1 MRCISIL
8 ATIWAVAVSALAQAP
23 PEVRPDQMADL
34 AALEL
39 RTDPE
44 YPKPGED
51 VSVRLTMRNR
61 ATHAERRVPVT
72 LFAGSTR
79 VATIHVSVPAGE
91 TQTATLRWK
100 APEAGTYILTGRIDP
115 DGTVAERER
124 TDNDAALTVV
134 VAPTSAANAD
144 FAISSIDV
152 GPDTATDGTMAR
164 IAIVNNGREA
174 SRAPLSVTIDGRRI
188 ALQLVQLA
196 PRESK
201 TIEVPL
207 PHRPGRISAE
217 IIARSLRGA
226 ISRDLRPPFDLSVE
240 QLSVAASQFDERR
253 PRQVTISFRI
263 VNRGREAI
271 RTPFTVS
278 IFPGLVRPGPPLAL
292 AGDQVVVRELP
303 SGASA
308 YISRTIVSPVGE
320 FDVRIEADVNRAVTG
335 DDRANN
341 VATWHFKNPAAEV
354 GRWVSIGA
362 RLITGGLGAVGRL
375 SAIAMDRSAPDT
387 IYVGAAGAGVWK
399 TLDGGATWQPIAD
412 SFPTLAIA
420 ALAIAP
426 TNPSTVFAATA
437 GSGVFRSNDGGG
449 TWQGL
454 ANSPNGEVRWGVLI
468 VSPRDANRLYMT
480 AADGIHR
487 STDGGV
493 TWSRVLSNG
502 RATDLVMAQGSP
514 STLYASVFGDGI
526 YQTADDGNTWTR
538 LGNGLP
544 AAGTPS
550 QITLAIARNA
560 PRSLYAGYTMPGGL
574 QLFRSDDGGATWTQ
588 KSTPADTTLYND
600 VIGVDPVDP
609 NFVYVTGINLWRST
623 DGGMTFT
630 RATGPHV
637 DYHAF
642 LNDPIAPETIYGLSD
657 GGIFKSVD
665 RGQAWTFVGAG
676 LTNVEFYDHGVAP
689 SDPILTFGGTQDNGT
704 LKFAGNADWSGILG
718 GDGATVAIDPTDPNI
733 IYAMNQGADSVQRTA
748 NGASFA
754 NFAKNLPTGAVCNN
768 LHFQIHPRT
777 RTTLLASCLSLWRT
791 TTTTPPGDWQQI
803 LAQPAPGSI
812 VRSAVDL
819 SIDLYYAGTTDGRI
833 MAGPGGAN
841 WQTIFVHPTGAGVTD
856 IDVDAVDPRVVFVSF
871 KAAGVDRLYRLTRS
885 SAAPATVAAQAIGTG
900 LPAGLTVQT
909 LAVDLSL
916 NFTVYAGTTRGV
928 YRGRASSPTGGWLW
942 APYTMGMPLADVRDL
957 EVHPKTGVL
966 RAVTFG
972 RSAFEVNTV
981 DPLGSVLGAEGRIT
995 LLRAHDVGTGY
1006 GPPSDFLDT
1015 EAIVWLDT
1023 APGSAFGLQLREDAS
1038 KAARRGMFGLLR
1050 KAFVTN
1056 RRVRIDYE
1064 RTGLRSGRIIRV
1076 MLIP

>member
-1 MRCISIL
+1 MP
-8 ATIWAVAVSALAQAP
+8 TIWAVSVSALAQAP

-39 RTDPE
+39 RTEPE

-51 VSVRLTMRNR
+51 VRVRLTMRNR
-61 ATHAERRVPVT
+61 ATHAEKRVPVT
-72 LFAGSTR
+72 LFAGSAR
-79 VATIHVSVPAGE
+79 VATIHVSVPAGV
-91 TQTATLRWK
+91 TQTATLPWK
-100 APEAGTYILTGRIDP
+100 APEAGTYVLTGRIDP
-115 DGTVAERER
+115 DGTVAEPDR
-124 TDNDAALTVV
+124 TDNDAALTVA
-134 VAPTSAANAD
+134 VAATSAANAD

-152 GPDTATDGTMAR
+152 GPDIAPDGTVAR

-196 PRESK
+196 PGESK

-240 QLSVAASQFDERR
+240 QLSVATAQFDERR

-263 VNRGREAI
+263 VNNGREAI

-278 IFPGLVRPGPPLAL
+278 IFPGTVRPGPPLAL

-354 GRWVSIGA
+354 GRWVSIGP

-375 SAIAMDRSAPDT
+375 SAIAMDRSAPET
-387 IYVGAAGAGVWK
+387 IYVGAAGAGIWK
-399 TLDGGATWQPIAD
+399 TLDAGATWQPIAD
-412 SFPTLAIA
+412 SFPT
-420 ALAIAP
+420 
-426 TNPSTVFAATA
+426 
-437 GSGVFRSNDGGG
+437 
-449 TWQGL
+449 
-454 ANSPNGEVRWGVLI
+454 
-468 VSPRDANRLYMT
+468 
-480 AADGIHR
+480 
-487 STDGGV
+487 
-493 TWSRVLSNG
+493 
-502 RATDLVMAQGSP
+502 
-514 STLYASVFGDGI
+514 
-526 YQTADDGNTWTR
+526 
-538 LGNGLP
+538 
-544 AAGTPS
+544 
-550 QITLAIARNA
+550 
-560 PRSLYAGYTMPGGL
+560 LYAGYTMPGGL

-609 NFVYVTGINLWRST
+609 NFVYVTGINLWRSA

-642 LNDPIAPETIYGLSD
+642 LNDPVAPETIYGLSD
-657 GGIFKSVD
+657 GGIFRSVD
-665 RGQAWTFVGAG
+665 RGQTWTFVGAG

-803 LAQPAPGSI
+803 LPQPAPRSI
-812 VRSAVDL
+812 VRSAVDS

-841 WQTIFVHPTGAGVTD
+841 WQTVFVHPTGAGATD

-871 KAAGVDRLYRLTRS
+871 KAAGVDRIYRLTRS
-885 SAAPATVAAQAIGTG
+885 SGAPVTVAAQAIGVG

-942 APYTMGMPLADVRDL
+942 TPYTMGMPFADVRDL
-957 EVHPKTGVL
+957 EAHPTTGVL
-966 RAVTFG
+966 RAATFG

-1006 GPPSDFLDT
+1006 GPPNDFLDT